1 MRATTA
7 KYIRLSS
14 EDDDL
19 GKGGKTE
26 SNSVTNQRD
35 LLDAFISRTPGLAD
49 TNVIEFCDDGW
60 SGKNFERPAVQEMI
74 EQVRQGKIQCIVV
87 KDISRFGRDYIT
99 VGNYISCVFPFLGV
113 RFIAVND
120 GFDSIHTADVDS
132 LETSFKTILYD
143 LYSRDL
149 SRKVRNARRF
159 RAQKGYFISPFAP
172 YGYIKDP
179 ADRHHLLIDPDAAE
193 IVRRIFHWTI
203 DGKKPE
209 QIIRALNREGVP
221 TPMLYKRAAGC
232 SRSRWN
238 SIWEDNFWNNSTITM
253 ILRDERYVGKNIYGK
268 HMRDMVGCAHVVKV
282 DREDWVTVENTH
294 EGIITQKEF
303 DLAQA
308 QMRAYVEHNRSSE
321 RSGLLQGKVRCGICG
336 YTMHYTK
343 VKQSYFYCRT
353 SRVND
358 AYTCSGRTLENDVL
372 EVVKRELH
380 VRALMAV
387 DLCLL
392 WEEQHQARER
402 DTAAMIKNLS
412 KLREAHQQLSR
423 QLNDLYES
431 FVMGEI
437 SKPDYLAIKSASV
450 KQYEA
455 TAKHIAELE
464 TALDNTGADGDLQN
478 AFVSTFEKYVGVE
491 EITGEIVSEVLSEVR
506 VYPDK
511 RLEIVWNFR
520 DELEKLM
527 LDLEGNYQD
536 GE

>member
-1 MRATTA
+1 
-7 KYIRLSS
+7 
-14 EDDDL
+14 
-19 GKGGKTE
+19 
-26 SNSVTNQRD
+26 
-35 LLDAFISRTPGLAD
+35 
-49 TNVIEFCDDGW
+49 
-60 SGKNFERPAVQEMI
+60 
-74 EQVRQGKIQCIVV
+74 
-87 KDISRFGRDYIT
+87 
-99 VGNYISCVFPFLGV
+99 
-113 RFIAVND
+113 
-120 GFDSIHTADVDS
+120 
-132 LETSFKTILYD
+132 
-143 LYSRDL
+143 
-149 SRKVRNARRF
+149 
-159 RAQKGYFISPFAP
+159 
-172 YGYIKDP
+172 
-179 ADRHHLLIDPDAAE
+179 
-193 IVRRIFHWTI
+193 
-203 DGKKPE
+203 
-209 QIIRALNREGVP
+209 
-221 TPMLYKRAAGC
+221 
-232 SRSRWN
+232 
-238 SIWEDNFWNNSTITM
+238 
-253 ILRDERYVGKNIYGK
+253 
-268 HMRDMVGCAHVVKV
+268 
-282 DREDWVTVENTH
+282 
-294 EGIITQKEF
+294 
-303 DLAQA
+303 
-308 QMRAYVEHNRSSE
+308 MRAYVEHNRSSE

-380 VRALMAV
+380 VRASMAV